1 MNFLLLGNQGLGLG
15 GSVWCLRL
23 QTRSVQVQHAGLGH
37 GLAQGQE
44 TEGGRQTL
52 NTEPGELTP
61 EWGSLFQAGD
71 LVQTV
76 P

>member
-1 MNFLLLGNQGLGLG
+1 MSVNFLLLGLR
-15 GSVWCLRL
+15 GSVCCLRL
-23 QTRSVQVQHAGLGH
+23 QTWSVQVQHAGLGH

-44 TEGGRQTL
+44 SEGGRQTL
-52 NTEPGELTP
+52 NTEPGEPTT
-61 EWGSLFQAGD
+61 EWGISPSAGD